1 MNFCSRITLLSISSI
16 TSILLIMFTPPAYT
30 ILITYLAFQSL
41 IVIRLLINNIINRD
55 VSIYPL

>member
-1 MNFCSRITLLSISSI
+1 
-16 TSILLIMFTPPAYT
+16 MFTPPAYT